1 MVLAAGLGTRLRP
14 LTDRIP
20 KCLIDVGGMPL
31 LEGALRRLKRAGVTE
46 AVVNAHH
53 HAEQVA
59 AFLVAMRPM
68 LGMRLELSRE
78 DPVLET
84 GGGLKK
90 AAGFFS
96 DGKPFLVYNAD
107 VVTDLDVGA
116 LMAAHA
122 ASEAL
127 ATLAVLDRPSKRR
140 LLFKG
145 GRLEGREPGEGEALA
160 FSGVH
165 AAGPEFLAR
174 MNEVGVFSITDVWLR
189 LAREGAVIAPFRHD
203 GGIWMDTG
211 TPEKLDAARRFV
223 AARGLP
229 A

>member
-59 AFLVAMRPM
+59 AFLVALRPM
-68 LGMRLELSRE
+68 LGLRLELSRE

-96 DGKPFLVYNAD
+96 DGQPFLVYNAD
-107 VVTDLDVGA
+107 VVTDLDLRA
-116 LMAAHA
+116 LLAAHA
-122 ASEAL
+122 ASGAL

-140 LLFKG
+140 LLFKD
-145 GRLEGREPGEGEALA
+145 GRLAGREPGEGEALA

-165 AAGPEFLAR
+165 ACSPALFPLVSE
-174 MNEVGVFSITDVWLR
+174 EGVFSSVDVWLR
-189 LAREGAVIAPFRHD
+189 LAKEGRHIGAFRHD
-203 GGIWMDTG
+203 GGVWLDIG
-211 TPEKLDAARRFV
+211 TPERLAAARRF
-223 AARGLP
+223 ADANGLP